1 MVRTFPMPIP
11 LGELAALGTAVCWT
25 ASSLSFAAAGRRMG
39 SLSLNLVR
47 LVLAFGFLS
56 AYNFVR
62 RGMLL
67 PLDASAEA
75 WTWLL
80 VSGLVGFVFGDMCL
94 FRAFLLIGP
103 RVAML
108 IMSLAPPIAA
118 VLGWFLLGERLS
130 TLGMLGMVVT
140 LVGVMVVVLERTG
153 EATPTGADPKAQETG
168 KGVLLALGGA
178 AGQAVGLV
186 LSKIGMKTYDPF
198 AATQIRI
205 IAGIV
210 GFSFLFTFIG
220 WWRRTAEALRD
231 RTGLQFAAL
240 GALAGPFVGVS
251 LSLLSIQ
258 HTETGVAA
266 TIMSTT
272 PVLVIPAV
280 ILLHKEHVSLRAV
293 LGALVAVGGVA
304 LLWIR

>member
-1 MVRTFPMPIP
+1 MSIP
-11 LGELAALGTAVCWT
+11 LGEIAALGTALCWT
-25 ASSLSFAAAGRRMG
+25 ASSLAFSAAGRRMG

-47 LVLAFGFLS
+47 LVLAFVFLG
-56 AYNFVR
+56 AYNLVR
-62 RGMLL
+62 RGLL
-67 PLDASAEA
+67 WPSDASAEA
-75 WTWLL
+75 WGWLF
-80 VSGLVGFVFGDMCL
+80 VSGLVGFVLGDMCL

-108 IMSLAPPIAA
+108 VMSLAPPIAA

-130 TLGMLGMVVT
+130 ALGILGMAVT
-140 LVGVMVVVLERTG
+140 LVGVAVVVLERTS
-153 EATPTGADPKAQETG
+153 EAKAPDAVSPDEPG
-168 KGVLLALGGA
+168 KGVLLAFGGA

-186 LSKIGMKTYDPF
+186 LSKVGMKSYDPF

-205 IAGIV
+205 IAGII
-210 GFSFLFTFIG
+210 GFSLLFTFIG
-220 WWRRTAEALRD
+220 WWGRTAAAVKD
-231 RTGLQFAAL
+231 RVGLGYAAL
-240 GALAGPFVGVS
+240 GAIAGPFVGVS

-266 TIMSTT
+266 TIMATT

-280 ILLHKEHVSLRAV
+280 IALHKEHVSLRAA

>member
-1 MVRTFPMPIP
+1 MSIP
-11 LGELAALGTAVCWT
+11 LGELAALGTALCWT
-25 ASSLSFAAAGRRMG
+25 ASSLAFAAAGRRMG

-47 LVLAFGFLS
+47 LVLAFVFLS
-56 AYNFVR
+56 VYNFGR
-62 RGMLL
+62 RGLPL
-67 PLDASAEA
+67 PLDASADA
-75 WTWLL
+75 WGWLFA
-80 VSGLVGFVFGDMCL
+80 SGLVGFVLGDMCL

-108 IMSLAPPIAA
+108 IMALAPTIAA
-118 VLGWFLLGERLS
+118 VLGWFVLGERIS
-130 TLGMLGMVVT
+130 GLGIVGMGVT
-140 LVGVMVVVLERTG
+140 LVGIATVVLERTG
-153 EATPTGADPKAQETG
+153 DTNPAGAGTKAESG
-168 KGVLLALGGA
+168 KGILLAFGGA

-210 GFSFLFTFIG
+210 GFAVLFTFIQ
-220 WWRRTAEALRD
+220 WWGRAAAAVRD
-231 RTGLQFAAL
+231 RTALGFAAL
-240 GALAGPFVGVS
+240 GAIAGPFVGVS

-266 TIMSTT
+266 TIMATT
-272 PVLVIPAV
+272 PVLLIPAV
-280 ILLHKEHVSLRAV
+280 ILFHKESVSLRAV

>member
-1 MVRTFPMPIP
+1 MSIP
-11 LGELAALGTAVCWT
+11 LGELAALGTALCWT
-25 ASSLSFAAAGRRMG
+25 ASSLAFAAAGRRMG

-47 LVLAFGFLS
+47 LVLAFVFLGL
-56 AYNFVR
+56 YNLAR
-62 RGMLL
+62 RGLLL

-75 WTWLL
+75 WGWLF
-80 VSGLVGFVFGDMCL
+80 VSGLVGFVLGDMCL

-108 IMSLAPPIAA
+108 VMSLAPPIAA
-118 VLGWFLLGERLS
+118 VLGWVLLGERLS
-130 TLGMLGMVVT
+130 VLGILGMAVT
-140 LVGVMVVVLERTG
+140 LVGVAAVVFERTG
-153 EATPTGADPKAQETG
+153 ETKAADPGPKGESG
-168 KGVLLALGGA
+168 KGVLLAFGGA

-220 WWRRTAEALRD
+220 WWGRTAVAVRD
-231 RTGLQFAAL
+231 RAGLGFAAL
-240 GALAGPFVGVS
+240 GAIAGPFVGVS

-258 HTETGVAA
+258 YTETGVAA
-266 TIMSTT
+266 TIMATT
-272 PVLVIPAV
+272 PVLLIPAV
-280 ILLHKEHVSLRAV
+280 ILLHKEHVTLRAA
-293 LGALVAVGGVA
+293 LGALIAVGGVA

>member
-1 MVRTFPMPIP
+1 MSIP
-11 LGELAALGTAVCWT
+11 LGEIAALGTALCWT
-25 ASSLSFAAAGRRMG
+25 ASSLAFAAAGRRMG

-47 LVLAFGFLS
+47 LVLAFVFLGL
-56 AYNFVR
+56 YNFAR
-62 RGMLL
+62 RGLPL

-75 WTWLL
+75 WGWLF

-108 IMSLAPPIAA
+108 VMSLAPPMAA
-118 VLGWFLLGERLS
+118 VLGWLVLGERIS
-130 TLGMLGMVVT
+130 SLGIAGMIVT
-140 LVGVMVVVLERTG
+140 LVGVAIVVRERTDLTNTAGTGPKG
-153 EATPTGADPKAQETG
+153 ESG

-178 AGQAVGLV
+178 TGQAVGLV

-210 GFSFLFTFIG
+210 GFSFLFTFIQ
-220 WWRRTAEALRD
+220 WWGRAAVAVRD
-231 RTGLQFAAL
+231 RTALGFAAL
-240 GALAGPFVGVS
+240 GAIAGPFVGVS

-266 TIMSTT
+266 TIMATT
-272 PVLVIPAV
+272 PVLLIPAV
-280 ILLHKEHVSLRAV
+280 ILVHKEYVSLRAI
-293 LGALVAVGGVA
+293 LGALVAVSGVA
-304 LLWIR
+304 LLCIR

>member
-1 MVRTFPMPIP
+1 MSIP
-11 LGELAALGTAVCWT
+11 LGELAALGTALCWT
-25 ASSLSFAAAGRRMG
+25 ASSLAFSAAGRRMG

-47 LVLAFGFLS
+47 LVLAFVFLGV
-56 AYNFVR
+56 YNFVR
-62 RGMLL
+62 RGLPL

-75 WTWLL
+75 WAWLF
-80 VSGLVGFVFGDMCL
+80 VSGLVGFVLGDMCL

-118 VLGWFLLGERLS
+118 VLGWIVLGERIS
-130 TLGMLGMVVT
+130 DLGIVGMGVT
-140 LVGVMVVVLERTG
+140 LVGIAVVVLERAGDTNAAGAGPKG
-153 EATPTGADPKAQETG
+153 ESG
-168 KGVLLALGGA
+168 KGILLAFGGA
-178 AGQAVGLV
+178 VGQAVGLV

-198 AATQIRI
+198 AATQIRVL
-205 IAGIV
+205 AGIV
-210 GFSFLFTFIG
+210 GFSLLFTSIG
-220 WWRRTAEALRD
+220 WWGRAAVAVRD
-231 RTGLQFAAL
+231 RAAL
-240 GALAGPFVGVS
+240 GFASLGAIAGPFVGVS

-266 TIMSTT
+266 TIMATT

-280 ILLHKEHVSLRAV
+280 ILVHKEPVSLRAI

>member
-1 MVRTFPMPIP
+1 
-11 LGELAALGTAVCWT
+11 
-25 ASSLSFAAAGRRMG
+25 MG

-47 LVLAFGFLS
+47 LVLAFVFLGV
-56 AYNFVR
+56 YNFVR
-62 RGMLL
+62 RGLLL

-75 WTWLL
+75 WGWLF
-80 VSGLVGFVFGDMCL
+80 VSGLVGFVLGDMCL

-118 VLGWFLLGERLS
+118 VLGWTVLGERIS
-130 TLGMLGMVVT
+130 VLGIVGMGVT
-140 LVGVMVVVLERTG
+140 LVGIAAVVLDRAGDTNAAG
-153 EATPTGADPKAQETG
+153 VGQKGDTG
-168 KGVLLALGGA
+168 KGILLAFGGA
-178 AGQAVGLV
+178 AGQGVGLV

-205 IAGIV
+205 LAGIV
-210 GFSFLFTFIG
+210 GFSLLFTFIG
-220 WWRRTAEALRD
+220 WWGRTAVAVRD
-231 RTGLQFAAL
+231 RAALGFAAL
-240 GALAGPFVGVS
+240 GAIAGPFVGVS

-266 TIMSTT
+266 TIMAMT

-280 ILLHKEHVSLRAV
+280 IVLHKEHVSLRAV